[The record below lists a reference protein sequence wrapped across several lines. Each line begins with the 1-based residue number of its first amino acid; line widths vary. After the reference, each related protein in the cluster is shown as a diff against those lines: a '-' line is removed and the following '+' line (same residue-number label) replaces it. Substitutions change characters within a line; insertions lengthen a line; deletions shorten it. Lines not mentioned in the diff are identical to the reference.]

1 MEPIVGVHPVL
12 EALEAGHRQV
22 NRILVQRG
30 RGGPALDKIREAARK
45 RGIPLR
51 LQPRQALDRAA
62 GGQSHQGVVALAE
75 ALPLAQEHEVL
86 DAAGERALLLVL
98 DRVEDPRNRG
108 AVVRTA
114 AAAAVQGVF
123 FPHRGSSG
131 LTPAAIK
138 AAAGGTERVP
148 LVQVGNVSSLLT
160 RLKERHIWVVGLDPE
175 GPDLWGGFD
184 WTLPVALVVGGEGKG
199 LRRLTRERC
208 DALVGVPMPGGG
220 GSLNL
225 SVAAA
230 LATYEV
236 LRCRR
241 AADKEKTIE
250 IS

>member
-1 MEPIVGVHPVL
+1 MQAIVGVHPVL
-12 EALEAGHRQV
+12 EALEAENRAL

-30 RGGPALDKIREAARK
+30 RGGVALDRIREAARK
-45 RGIPLR
+45 RGVPVR
-51 LQPRQALDRAA
+51 LQPRQALDRAS

-75 ALPLAQEHEVL
+75 PLALASEERVL
-86 DAAGERALLLVL
+86 AAAGDQALLLVL
-98 DRVEDPRNRG
+98 DHVEDPRNLG

-114 AAAAVQGVF
+114 AAAGVQGVF
-123 FPHRGSSG
+123 FPHRGCSG

-138 AAAGGTERVP
+138 AAAGGMERVP
-148 LVQVGNVSSLLT
+148 LVQVGNVPSLLS
-160 RLKERHIWVVGLDPE
+160 RLRKRHIWVVGLDPE
-175 GPDLWGGFD
+175 GADLWGGFD

-199 LRRLTRERC
+199 LRRLARQRC

-241 AADKEKTIE
+241 GARG
-250 IS
+250 